1 VVNIIFSLFIGLL
14 IFTPLAFGTVE
25 TWSIALMEAATF
37 FALFLFLFDKI
48 RQKETSLYEIPGI
61 LPLLCFLVYIL
72 LQLIPL
78 PSGIIAIISPET
90 YKLYQTTQSFEKPIQ
105 WMSLSINQKA
115 TMAEFFRI
123 SCYGAFYILTVQIL
137 TDRKLFKRVITVLV
151 VFASVL
157 SLFGILQHVLSNN
170 KIFWLRELTMG
181 GTPFGPYVN
190 RNHYAGLMEMLFPL
204 VLGLFLY
211 YKPHVSYKSFREKI
225 TELFN
230 LQRTNIHILLG
241 FAAVL
246 IGTSV
251 FLTLSRSGI
260 VSLCLA
266 MALFGFMVMMR
277 GMSRARGIIIMIVFL
292 LIALSVG
299 WFGWGPI
306 FERFEKIMNAQ
317 GDISEQRLQLWS
329 DSGHIIR
336 DFPATGTGF
345 GSYINIYPRYRTIS
359 GDAIADHAHNDY
371 IELLSNGG
379 VIAFLIFLWF
389 ILTVLY
395 KSFKT
400 YIQRH
405 ELYSIY
411 IFLGCIAGII
421 SLLMHSTTDFN
432 LHIGANGLYFV
443 FLFGLAVSAANTRLR
458 EGLNE
463 TYLRKKPFP
472 IKIMVAVIAGFF
484 VMNVIFNSGIIAGK
498 MHISSLKDKAI
509 DRSSQQNLI
518 TMREKAYKASRF
530 DPLDAR
536 YHYTI
541 ANIERLLKNHDAAFY
556 HYKMAVYRNPV
567 NGEYLQRLGLVL
579 SEMNTYDKAEQLL
592 QAGITYDASNPER
605 YKRYALWLLARGER
619 EQGTMSM
626 RQAISME
633 PQKTKEY
640 IALMVLNGLSDE
652 AILDTLPERVQ
663 PHLLFADY
671 LYEIGKKDRAEHEY
685 MHALQFIQN
694 EDPVSPA
701 YFYTVYRYY
710 MGRGRYDDALK
721 IMRKAVQVLPEH
733 VGIRLTTGAL
743 FEKLGIPYRALEE
756 YKKALDLDPKN
767 EEVKRR
773 IERLNRT

>member
-1 VVNIIFSLFIGLL
+1 MVNFIFLLFIGLL

-25 TWSIALMEAATF
+25 TWSIAIMEAATF
-37 FALFLFLFDKI
+37 FALLLFLLEKI
-48 RQKETSLYEIPGI
+48 RQKETALYEIPGI
-61 LPLLCFLVYIL
+61 IPLLCFLSYIV

-78 PSGIIAIISPET
+78 PSGIMAIISPET
-90 YKLYQTTQSFEKPIQ
+90 YGLYQTTRSFDQPIA
-105 WMSLSINQKA
+105 WMSFSINKKA
-115 TMAEFFRI
+115 TVEEFFRI
-123 SCYGAFYILTVQIL
+123 LSYGAFYMLTVQIL
-137 TDRKLFKRVITVLV
+137 TDRKLLKRVITVLV

-157 SLFGILQHVLSNN
+157 SLFGILQHILSNN
-170 KIFWLRELTMG
+170 RIFWLRELTMG

-230 LQRTNIHILLG
+230 LQSTNIYILLG
-241 FAAVL
+241 FAGVL

-260 VSLCLA
+260 VSLCLS

-277 GMSRARGIIIMIVFL
+277 GMSRKRGVIIMIIFL

-299 WFGWGPI
+299 WFGWDPI

-329 DSGHIIR
+329 DSSHIIR
-336 DFPATGTGF
+336 DFPVTGTGF

-359 GDAIADHAHNDY
+359 GEAIADHAHNDY

-389 ILTVLY
+389 ILTVFY
-395 KSFKT
+395 KSFRT
-400 YIQRH
+400 YMRRH

-443 FLFGLAVSAANTRLR
+443 FLFGLAVSAASTRLR
-458 EGLNE
+458 EGLNK

-472 IKIMVAVIAGFF
+472 IKPMIVVTAGLLLT
-484 VMNVIFNSGIIAGK
+484 NIIFNSGVIAGK
-498 MHISSLKDKAI
+498 MHFSSIKDSPFST
-509 DRSSQQNLI
+509 SSQQDLI
-518 TMREKAYKASRF
+518 AMREKAYKASRF
-530 DPLDAR
+530 DPLEAQ
-536 YHYTI
+536 YHYAI
-541 ANIERLLKNHDAAFY
+541 ANIERLLTHHDAAFY

-567 NGEYLQRLGLVL
+567 NGDYLQRLGLVF

-592 QAGITYDASNPER
+592 QAGMTYDASNPER

-619 EQGTMSM
+619 EQGTVIM

-652 AILDTLPERVQ
+652 AILDALPERVQ

-671 LYEIGKKDRAEHEY
+671 LYEIGKKERAEHEY
-685 MHALQFIQN
+685 LHALQFIQN
-694 EDPVSPA
+694 EDPVSPS
-701 YFYTVYRYY
+701 YFYTVYQYY

-733 VGIRLTTGAL
+733 VGIRLTMGAL
-743 FEKLGIPYRALEE
+743 YEKLGIPYRALEE
-756 YKKALDLDPKN
+756 YKKALDLDQNN
-767 EEVKRR
+767 EEAKRR
-773 IERLNRT
+773 IERLSRT

>member
-1 VVNIIFSLFIGLL
+1 
-14 IFTPLAFGTVE
+14 
-25 TWSIALMEAATF
+25 MEAAIF
-37 FALFLFLFDKI
+37 SALFLLLLKKA
-48 RQKETSLYEIPGI
+48 RQRETSLYEIPGI
-61 LPLLCFLVYIL
+61 IPLLCFLVYIL

-78 PSGIIAIISPET
+78 PSGIVAIISPKTYGLYET
-90 YKLYQTTQSFEKPIQ
+90 TRSFDEPVQ

-115 TMAEFFRI
+115 TVAEFFRI
-123 SCYGAFYILTVQIL
+123 LSYGAFYILTVQIL
-137 TDRKLFKRVITVLV
+137 TDRKLLKRVIKVLV

-157 SLFGILQHVLSNN
+157 SLFGILQHILSNN

-181 GTPFGPYVN
+181 GTLFGPYVN

-211 YKPHVSYKSFREKI
+211 YKPYVSYKSFREKI
-225 TELFN
+225 AELFN

-241 FAAVL
+241 FAGVL

-260 VSLCLA
+260 VSLCLS
-266 MALFGFMVMMR
+266 MALFGFMVMVK
-277 GMSRARGIIIMIVFL
+277 GMSRTRGIIIMVVFL

-299 WFGWGPI
+299 WFGWDPI
-306 FERFEKIMNAQ
+306 FERFEKVMNAQ

-329 DSGHIIR
+329 DSGHIVR

-345 GSYINIYPRYRTIS
+345 GSYINIYPKYRTIA

-371 IELLSNGG
+371 IELLCNGG
-379 VIAFLIFLWF
+379 VIAFLISLWF

-400 YIQRH
+400 YVKRH

-421 SLLMHSTTDFN
+421 SILMHSTTDFN

-458 EGLNE
+458 EGLE
-463 TYLRKKPFP
+463 KTYLRKRPFP
-472 IKIMVAVIAGFF
+472 IKIMVFVTAGFLF
-484 VMNVIFNSGIIAGK
+484 MNVIFNSGIIAGE
-498 MHISSLKDKAI
+498 MHVSSLKDKTI
-509 DRSSQQNLI
+509 DKSSPQDLI
-518 TMREKAYKASRF
+518 VMREKGYKASRL
-530 DPLDAR
+530 DPLEAR

-556 HYKMAVYRNPV
+556 HYKMAVHRNPV
-567 NGEYLQRLGLVL
+567 DGEYLQRLGLVL
-579 SEMNTYDKAEQLL
+579 SEMEKYDKAEQLL

-605 YKRYALWLLARGER
+605 YKRYALWLLARGKKE
-619 EQGTMSM
+619 EGTMIM
-626 RQAISME
+626 QQAINME
-633 PQKTKEY
+633 PQKTREY

-652 AILDTLPERVQ
+652 DIFDALPERVQ

-671 LYEIGKKDRAEHEY
+671 LSKIGEEDRAEHEY
-685 MHALQFIQN
+685 MNALQYMHY
-694 EDPVSPA
+694 EDPVTPA

-710 MGRGRYDDALK
+710 MRAGRYDDALK
-721 IMRKAVQVLPEH
+721 IMRKAIQFLPEN
-733 VGIRLTTGAL
+733 VGIRLTTGGL
-743 FEKLGIPYRALEE
+743 YEKLGIPYRAMEE

-767 EEVKRR
+767 KEAKRR
-773 IERLNRT
+773 IERLSRT

>member
-1 VVNIIFSLFIGLL
+1 MGSIILSLFIGLL

-37 FALFLFLFDKI
+37 FALFLFLFSKI

-61 LPLLCFLVYIL
+61 IPLLCFLVYVL
-72 LQLIPL
+72 LQLIPF
-78 PSGIIAIISPET
+78 PSGIISIISPET
-90 YKLYQTTQSFEKPIQ
+90 YNLYQTTQSFEKPVQ
-105 WMSLSINQKA
+105 WMAISINKKA
-115 TMAEFFRI
+115 TVEEFFRI
-123 SCYGAFYILTVQIL
+123 LSYGAFYILTVQIL
-137 TDRKLFKRVITVLV
+137 ADRKLFKRVVAVLV
-151 VFASVL
+151 VFASML

-225 TELFN
+225 AELFN

-241 FAAVL
+241 FAGVL

-260 VSLCLA
+260 VSLCLS
-266 MALFGFMVMMR
+266 MALFGFMVTVR
-277 GMSRARGIIIMIVFL
+277 GMSRTRGIIITIVFL

-299 WFGWGPI
+299 WFGWNPI
-306 FERFEKIMNAQ
+306 FERFEKVMDAQ

-329 DSGHIIR
+329 DSMHIIR

-345 GSYINIYPRYRTIS
+345 GSYINIYPKYRTIS

-389 ILTVLY
+389 VLTVLY
-395 KSFKT
+395 KSFKI

-421 SLLMHSTTDFN
+421 SLLLHSTTDFN
-432 LHIGANGLYFV
+432 LHIGANGLYFI

-472 IKIMVAVIAGFF
+472 VKLMGIVIAGFF
-484 VMNVIFNSGIIAGK
+484 VMNVIFNTGVIAGK
-498 MHISSLKDKAI
+498 IYFSSVKDKPLSKS
-509 DRSSQQNLI
+509 SSQDLMA
-518 TMREKAYKASRF
+518 MREKAYKASRV
-530 DPLDAR
+530 DPLEAR
-536 YHYTI
+536 YHYAI
-541 ANIERLLKNHDAAFY
+541 ANIERFLTHHDAAFY
-556 HYKMAVYRNPV
+556 HYKTAVYRNPV

-579 SEMNTYDKAEQLL
+579 SEMHTYDRAEQLL
-592 QAGITYDASNPER
+592 QAGMTYDASNPER

-619 EQGTMSM
+619 EQGITIM

-652 AILDTLPERVQ
+652 AILDALPDRVQ

-671 LYEIGKKDRAEHEY
+671 LYEIGKQDRAEQEY
-685 MHALQFIQN
+685 MNAFQYLQN
-694 EDPVSPA
+694 EESVSPA
-701 YFYTVYRYY
+701 YFHKVYQYY
-710 MGRGRYDDALK
+710 VGRGRYDDALK
-721 IMRKAVQVLPEH
+721 IMRKALQVLPEN

-743 FEKLGIPYRALEE
+743 YEQLGIPYRALEE
-756 YKKALDLDPKN
+756 YKKALDLDPN
-767 EEVKRR
+767 NQEVKRR

>member
-1 VVNIIFSLFIGLL
+1 MVNIIFSLFIGLL

-37 FALFLFLFDKI
+37 FALFLFLFEKI
-48 RQKETSLYEIPGI
+48 RQKETFLYEIPGMI
-61 LPLLCFLVYIL
+61 PLLCFLVYIL

-78 PSGIIAIISPET
+78 PSGIIAIISPEI
-90 YKLYQTTQSFEKPIQ
+90 YNLYQTTQSFEKPIQ

-115 TMAEFFRI
+115 TTAEFFRI
-123 SCYGAFYILTVQIL
+123 LCYGTFYILTVQIL

-225 TELFN
+225 AELFN

-241 FAAVL
+241 FAGVL

-260 VSLCLA
+260 VSLCLS
-266 MALFGFMVMMR
+266 MALFGFMVTVS

-306 FERFEKIMNAQ
+306 FERFEKVMNAQ

-379 VIAFLIFLWF
+379 VIAFLILLWF

-458 EGLNE
+458 EGLSE

-472 IKIMVAVIAGFF
+472 VKIMVVVIAGFF
-484 VMNVIFNSGIIAGK
+484 VLNVIFNSGIIAGK
-498 MHISSLKDKAI
+498 MHFSSIKDRPFSK
-509 DRSSQQNLI
+509 SSPQDLMA
-518 TMREKAYKASRF
+518 MREKAYKASRF
-530 DPLDAR
+530 DPLEAQ

-541 ANIERLLKNHDAAFY
+541 ANIERLLTNHNAAFY

-592 QAGITYDASNPER
+592 QAGMMYDASNPER

-619 EQGTMSM
+619 EQGTMIT

-640 IALMVLNGLSDE
+640 IALMVLNGFRDE
-652 AILDTLPERVQ
+652 AILDALPERVQ

-671 LYEIGKKDRAEHEY
+671 LYEIGKEDRAEQEY
-685 MHALQFIQN
+685 MHALQYMQN
-694 EDPVSPA
+694 EDPVTPA
-701 YFYTVYRYY
+701 YFYKVYQYH
-710 MGRGRYDDALK
+710 MGKGRYDDALK
-721 IMRKAVQVLPEH
+721 IMRKAVQFLPEN

-743 FEKLGIPYRALEE
+743 YEKLGIPYRALEV
-756 YKKALDLDPKN
+756 YKKALDLDPNN